1 MSILCTHNSV
11 YSLILLRWS
20 VKHIV
25 SYEMYIIVQDYQE
38 KTVKHMT
45 WNKYVIQWYDM
56 KQSSGSAKATDPNTD
71 RITPQKHE
79 HVLPNTN
86 RHRKDDQRQKSQ

>member
-1 MSILCTHNSV
+1 
-11 YSLILLRWS
+11 
-20 VKHIV
+20 
-25 SYEMYIIVQDYQE
+25 MYIIVQDYQE

-56 KQSSGSAKATDPNTD
+56 NQSSGSAKATDPNTD

-86 RHRKDDQRQKSQ
+86 THRKDDAEAEKTIGTTLKVQYINLK